1 MSLES
6 LRKLRAET
14 EEAITME
21 LAQITQELVHI
32 EQRCHTLDAHIQ
44 SEVAMYRLQTEQGIA
59 IESMLEWHARMDAQ
73 QAALKDAHQA
83 VRTLTEVWNRTQARL
98 VEASQERKIVE
109 RIVDRQQQA
118 HLSEVRR
125 REQLATDEAAHR
137 QRFSA
142 GERLS

>member
-6 LRKLRAET
+6 LRTLRAQI

-21 LAQITQELVHI
+21 LAQITQELVHM
-32 EQRCHTLDAHIQ
+32 EQRCHTLAVQIQ
-44 SEVAMYRLQTEQGIA
+44 SEAAMYRLQTEQGIA
-59 IESMLEWHARMDAQ
+59 IEYMLEWHARMDSQ
-73 QAALKDAHQA
+73 QAALKEAHQA
-83 VRTLTEVWNRTQARL
+83 VSALTEVWNQTQARL
-98 VEASQERKIVE
+98 VEASQERKILE
-109 RIVDRQQQA
+109 RLVDRQQQA
-118 HLSEVRR
+118 SLSEARR